1 MNEKYD
7 IGSLVKKEERKS
19 GFKAKVIAPLAA
31 ATFLYLASSVPAS
44 AQGKYN
50 NDKKAPINISEIF
63 SDWAAMS
70 GIGDA
75 YMIMS
80 NYVILGDGSIVT
92 LDKITYDL
100 TTDPTRNGWIDTNGD
115 GIPDMPPGKAKKL
128 PPPPPYP
135 TGDR

>member
-1 MNEKYD
+1 MNEKYN
-7 IGSLVKKEERKS
+7 IGSLVKKEERNS
-19 GFKAKVIAPLAA
+19 GLKEKIIAPLAA
-31 ATFLYLASSVPAS
+31 AAFLYLAAPAS
-44 AQGKYN
+44 AQDKFN
-50 NDKKAPINISEIF
+50 NDKKASINISEIV

-92 LDKITYDL
+92 LDKIAYDL
-100 TTDPTRNGWIDTNGD
+100 TTDPTKKGWIDTNGD
-115 GIPDMPPGKAKKL
+115 GIPDTPPGKAKKL